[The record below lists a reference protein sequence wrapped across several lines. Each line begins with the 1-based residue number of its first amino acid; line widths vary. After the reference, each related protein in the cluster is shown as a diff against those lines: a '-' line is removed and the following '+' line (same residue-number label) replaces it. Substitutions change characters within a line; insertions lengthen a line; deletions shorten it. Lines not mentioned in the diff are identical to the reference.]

1 MDVAL
6 VKPGINLPDF
16 TGWIANEAPGPPN
29 TYHYFTLS
37 RTARKHIL
45 LSENSCYVIWNN
57 L

>member
-6 VKPGINLPDF
+6 VKPGISLPDF

-37 RTARKHIL
+37 RTARKHIFAVRKQL
-45 LSENSCYVIWNN
+45 LCDLE
-57 L
+57 